1 MRAVLSFTIAAALA
15 NYVNAWALMPRQT
28 SGASSTPPST
38 AITNVTCNGKS
49 AYNYAAMTS
58 VPANASCTTQTFY
71 INTKSNCTTKSFLI
85 DTRTSSSCNCSTS
98 SAPQNTTSCTPLPCL
113 YELDIFVNNI
123 VNSLFVD
130 FFIFFNSLFDKF
142 FIFVHSL
149 FNEFLDFID
158 TMFHDLL
165 ISVNSLLDFSIFAH
179 PNLDDFDS
187 SHQFHGRGRLSKHS
201 VLCHLWQE
209 RPDYCYIFVQHR
221 SGYTSTDSDYLVC
234 FLQWWQ
240 HQYLVPRYIY

>member
-1 MRAVLSFTIAAALA
+1 MLNHVFVVDSLLYDFVDIF
-15 NYVNAWALMPRQT
+15 
-28 SGASSTPPST
+28 
-38 AITNVTCNGKS
+38 K
-49 AYNYAAMTS
+49 
-58 VPANASCTTQTFY
+58 
-71 INTKSNCTTKSFLI
+71 
-85 DTRTSSSCNCSTS
+85 
-98 SAPQNTTSCTPLPCL
+98 PLPCL

-149 FNEFLDFID
+149 FNESLDFID
-158 TMFHDLL
+158 TMFQDLL
-165 ISVNSLLDFSIFAH
+165 ISVNFLLDFSIFAH